1 MAFVREGGGFL
12 SMDDMAGF
20 SVGHEPPC
28 KSEFHEY
35 EVYTNGPWCQGP
47 VFAETLQMLAQDD
60 LASLGHN
67 SPDYVH
73 LFAESLK
80 LSFADR
86 DAYFGDPDFVDVP
99 IDGLLSKEYTAERR
113 GEVDMAVATPAM
125 PAAGD
130 P

>member
-73 LFAESLK
+73 LFSGVAEVVVRRPRRVL
-80 LSFADR
+80 R
-86 DAYFGDPDFVDVP
+86 RP
-99 IDGLLSKEYTAERR
+99 GLRR
-113 GEVDMAVATPAM
+113 RAH
-125 PAAGD
+125 
-130 P
+130 